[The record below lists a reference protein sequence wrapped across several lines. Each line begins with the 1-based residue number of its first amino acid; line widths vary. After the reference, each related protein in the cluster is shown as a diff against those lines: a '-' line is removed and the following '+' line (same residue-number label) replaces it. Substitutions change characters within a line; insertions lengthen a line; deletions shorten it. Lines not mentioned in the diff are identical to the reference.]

1 MTSPAQRCWIAV
13 AVWLALLSV
22 YGVGSPAGA
31 DAGFVG
37 RRGTAFELDGKVFV
51 PVGVNNHY
59 LTFGTPGEVV
69 RVLDGA
75 ANIGANVVR
84 TFLQPVIGVPGA
96 PAGSTIWDYDSKFE
110 TSNLGVNGHYMLFWN
125 PVTRQMGVND
135 SPTGLGKLDQL
146 VAEAKKRNLRLI
158 IALLDFWAYTGGAQ
172 QMRAWHKGE
181 DKHTFFFTD
190 PRTRADFKAWVAHV
204 LNRVNPLTGVAYK
217 DEPAIFAWELMN
229 EPYAKPARVFIE
241 WVTEMS
247 LAVKSIDRRHLVA
260 SGHANV
266 DNRLSDLAI
275 ESIDFGTW
283 HGYPLY
289 YKLTNE
295 KFSALIDEMC
305 ALGKR
310 HQKPVLLEEFG
321 LARSHPDQAQV
332 YEDWLA
338 RLERNPDC
346 AGWLVWRL
354 VGRQDHG
361 EWPKDEHDQFD
372 IRDDGSPIWF
382 VLKNAMAR
390 LKVAR
395 GATDDFK

>member
-1 MTSPAQRCWIAV
+1 MRRTWSSAAALLCQLLA
-13 AVWLALLSV
+13 ALLSPDV
-22 YGVGSPAGA
+22 AAAEP
-31 DAGFVG
+31 GFVS
-37 RRGTAFELDGKVFV
+37 RQGTAFVLDGQVFT

-59 LTFGTPGEVV
+59 LTFGTSAEVE

-75 ANIGANVVR
+75 AKIGANVVR

-96 PAGSTIWDYDSKFE
+96 PSGSTIWDYDSKAE
-110 TSNLGVNGHYMLFWN
+110 TSNLGVNGHYMVFWN
-125 PVTRQMGVND
+125 PITRQMGFND
-135 SPTGLGKLDQL
+135 GPTGIGKLDTL
-146 VAEAKKRNLRLI
+146 VAEAKKRNLRLV

-172 QMRAWHKGE
+172 QMRAWYGSD

-190 PRTRADFKAWVAHV
+190 PRTKADFKAWIAHV

-229 EPYAKPARVFIE
+229 EPYAKPERLFLQ

-247 LAVKSIDRRHLVA
+247 AVVKAIDPRHLVA
-260 SGHANV
+260 SGHAGV
-266 DNRLSDLAI
+266 SDKMSDLAI
-275 ESIDFGTW
+275 DTIDFGTW

-289 YKLTNE
+289 YNLPNE
-295 KFSALIDEMC
+295 KFATLIDDMC
-305 ALGKR
+305 ALGRR

-332 YEDWLA
+332 YESWLS
-338 RLERNPDC
+338 RIERNPDC

-361 EWPKDEHDQFD
+361 DWPKDAHDQFD

-382 VLKNAMAR
+382 VLQGAMAR
-390 LKVAR
+390 LKAAR
-395 GATDDFK
+395 NLATAPR